1 MASKCFTIQV
11 GNMNLT
17 KYSRNKLLGTF
28 KTWDVPKDFAD
39 PMYNY
44 LVHGY
49 HPGSCFTS
57 VLANDFAGAIAG
69 SHPSN
74 TIEAFK
80 ALVRWIN
87 DTVPLKAC
95 GNYAAVNNWCGL
107 KSVQRRAILEELE
120 LIYTEE
126 QEIWLVLKE
135 EPTTEPLLY

>member
-1 MASKCFTIQV
+1 MVLKCFTIQV

-17 KYSRNKLLGTF
+17 KYSKNKLLKTF

-44 LVHGY
+44 LVYGY
-49 HPGSCFTS
+49 NPGSCFTS
-57 VLANDFAGAIAG
+57 VLANDFAAAMVR

-74 TIEAFK
+74 TVEAFM
-80 ALVRWIN
+80 ALSKWIIH
-87 DTVPLKAC
+87 TVPYNAR
-95 GNYAAVNNWCGL
+95 GSYSAVSNWTYL
-107 KSVQRRAILEELE
+107 NPAQRRVILEELD

-126 QEIWLVLKE
+126 KEIWLVLKE